1 MEHKKRTHN
10 CGQLRKE
17 NAGQT
22 VTLKGWVHTRRDHGG
37 LIFIDLR
44 DRHGVTQV
52 VLNPDIGKQA
62 FDAGQEIRSEYV
74 IAITGAVQPRPD
86 GTVNKNIATGAV
98 EVYATTLEILN
109 RSKTVPFP
117 IHEFGGDTTE
127 AMRLKYRYLDMR
139 RPEIQQKLITR
150 SMIVRSIRNYLDN
163 EGFLDIET
171 PILTK
176 STPEGARDYLVPSRL
191 YPGKFFA
198 LPQSPQLFKQILMAG
213 GFERYYQIAKCF
225 RDEDLRADRQPEFT
239 QVDLETSF
247 LSAEEIMEIVE
258 RLMAKIWKE
267 FKGADVALPLPR
279 LGWHEAM
286 LKYGKDAPDTRFGL
300 LISDVSALAAK
311 SSFNVFTGA
320 LGMTGGVVRGIAV
333 PGTTG
338 YSRKDMDD
346 LTEEVKIHGAKGLA
360 WIKIMENGEYQ
371 SPITK
376 FFTPE
381 LLGDIKEKLGAK
393 NGDTMMFLAD
403 NEKVVCA
410 GLAHLRLVL
419 GRRLNLI
426 DENKFNFLW
435 VIDFPLVEWSAED
448 KRWVALHHPFTRPKK
463 GFVEKIVPLQKV
475 LKELD
480 PSFAVKDLVIADAYD
495 IVLNGIEI
503 GGGSLRIHEPELQE
517 DVFKLLG
524 IGKEEAR
531 EKFGFLLE
539 ALEFGCPPHGGL
551 ALGLDRLAMI
561 VTGSPSIR
569 DVIAF
574 PKTQKAVDL
583 MCDAPNE
590 VDFKQLRDL
599 HLKVTGQQ

>member
-17 NAGQT
+17 SAGQT
-22 VTLKGWVHTRRDHGG
+22 VTLKGLVHTRRDHGG

-74 IAITGAVQPRPD
+74 IAITGTVQARPD

-150 SMIVRSIRNYLDN
+150 SMIVRSIRNFLDN
-163 EGFLDIET
+163 EEFLDIET

-267 FKGADVALPLPR
+267 FKGADVQLPLPR

-300 LISDVSALAAK
+300 LISDVSELAAK

-320 LGMTGGVVRGIAV
+320 IGMTGGVVRGIAV

-381 LLGDIKEKLGAK
+381 LLGDIKENLGAK

-435 VIDFPLVEWSAED
+435 VVDFPLVEYSPED
-448 KRWVALHHPFTRPKK
+448 KRWVALHHPFTAPRASD
-463 GFVEKIVPLQKV
+463 IPLLQS
-475 LKELD
+475 D
-480 PSFAVKDLVIADAYD
+480 PGKALAQAYD
-495 IVLNGIEI
+495 IVLNGTEI
-503 GGGSLRIHEPELQE
+503 GGGSIRIHNPEVQQQL
-517 DVFKLLG
+517 FTALG
-524 IGKEEAR
+524 IGTEEAR

-551 ALGLDRLAMI
+551 ALGLDRLVMI

-574 PKTQKAVDL
+574 PKTQRAVDL

>member
-74 IAITGAVQPRPD
+74 IAITGAVHARPD
-86 GTVNKNIATGAV
+86 GTVNKNLATGAV
-98 EVYATTLEILN
+98 EVYAATLEILN

-150 SMIVRSIRNYLDN
+150 SMIVRSIRNFLDG
-163 EGFLDIET
+163 EEFLDIET

-247 LSAEEIMEIVE
+247 LSAEEVMQIVE

-300 LISDVSALAAK
+300 LISDVSELAAK

-360 WIKIMENGEYQ
+360 WIKIMETGEYQ

-381 LLGDIKEKLGAK
+381 LLNAIKEKLGAK

-435 VIDFPLVEWSAED
+435 VVDFPLVEWSAED
-448 KRWVALHHPFTRPKK
+448 KRWVALHHPFTAPRAAD
-463 GFVEKIVPLQKV
+463 IPLLQS
-475 LKELD
+475 D
-480 PSFAVKDLVIADAYD
+480 PGKAMAQAYD
-495 IVLNGIEI
+495 IVLNGTEI
-503 GGGSLRIHEPELQE
+503 GGGSIRIHNPEVQE
-517 DVFKLLG
+517 QLFTALG

-551 ALGLDRLAMI
+551 ALGLDRLVMI

-574 PKTQKAVDL
+574 PKTQRAVDL

-590 VDFKQLRDL
+590 VDFKQLREL
-599 HLKVTGQQ
+599 HIKVTGQQ

>member
-1 MEHKKRTHN
+1 M
-10 CGQLRKE
+10 
-17 NAGQT
+17 
-22 VTLKGWVHTRRDHGG
+22 
-37 LIFIDLR
+37 
-44 DRHGVTQV
+44 
-52 VLNPDIGKQA
+52 QA
-62 FDAGQEIRSEYV
+62 
-74 IAITGAVQPRPD
+74 RPD
-86 GTVNKNIATGAV
+86 GTVNKNLATGAV
-98 EVYATTLEILN
+98 EVYATALEILN

-139 RPEIQQKLITR
+139 RPEIHQKLVTR

-171 PILTK
+171 PVLTK

-213 GFERYYQIAKCF
+213 GFDRYYQIAKCF

-267 FKGADVALPLPR
+267 FKGADISLPLPR

-300 LISDVSALAAK
+300 LISDVSDLAAK

-320 LGMTGGVVRGIAV
+320 LGMAGGAVRGIAAT
-333 PGTTG
+333 GTSG

-360 WIKIMENGEYQ
+360 WIKILENGEYQ

-381 LLGDIKEKLGAK
+381 LLDGIKEKLGAK

-426 DENKFNFLW
+426 DDGKFNFLW
-435 VIDFPLVEWSAED
+435 VVDFPLVEWNPED
-448 KRWVALHHPFTRPKK
+448 KRWVALHHPFTAPRAAD
-463 GFVEKIVPLQKV
+463 IPL
-475 LKELD
+475 LKNEPGKAL
-480 PSFAVKDLVIADAYD
+480 AQAYD
-495 IVLNGIEI
+495 IVLNGTEI
-503 GGGSLRIHEPELQE
+503 GGGSIRIHNPEVQE
-517 DVFKLLG
+517 QLFTALG

-574 PKTQKAVDL
+574 PKTQRAVDL

>member
-44 DRHGVTQV
+44 DRHGLTQV

-74 IAITGAVQPRPD
+74 IAITGAVQARTD
-86 GTVNKNIATGAV
+86 NTVNKNHATGAV
-98 EVYATTLEILN
+98 EVYAATLEILN

-150 SMIVRSIRNYLDN
+150 SMIVRSIRNFLDG
-163 EGFLDIET
+163 EEFLDIET
-171 PILTK
+171 PVLTK

-247 LSAEEIMEIVE
+247 LSAGEIMEIVE
-258 RLMAKIWKE
+258 RLMAKVWKE

-279 LGWHEAM
+279 LSWHEAM

-300 LISDVSALAAK
+300 LISDVSDLAKK

-338 YSRKDMDD
+338 YSRKEMDD

-360 WIKIMENGEYQ
+360 WIKILETGEYQ

-381 LLGDIKEKLGAK
+381 LLNAIKEELGAK

-435 VIDFPLVEWSAED
+435 VVDFPLVEWNPED
-448 KRWVALHHPFTRPKK
+448 KRWVALHHPFTAPRAAD
-463 GFVEKIVPLQKV
+463 IPLLQT
-475 LKELD
+475 D
-480 PSFAVKDLVIADAYD
+480 PGKALAQAYD
-495 IVLNGIEI
+495 IVLNGTEI
-503 GGGSLRIHEPELQE
+503 GGGSIRIHNPEVQE
-517 DVFKLLG
+517 QLFTALG

-551 ALGLDRLAMI
+551 ALGLDRLVMI

-574 PKTQKAVDL
+574 PKTQRAVDL

-599 HLKVTGQQ
+599 HIKVTGQQ

>member
-1 MEHKKRTHN
+1 MEQKKRTHH

-17 NAGQT
+17 NGGHT

-74 IAITGAVQPRPD
+74 IAITGTVQPRPD
-86 GTVNKNIATGAV
+86 GTVNPNIATGAV
-98 EVYATTLEILN
+98 EVYSTTLEILN

-139 RPEIQQKLITR
+139 RPDIQQKLVTR

-171 PILTK
+171 PVLTK

-213 GFERYYQIAKCF
+213 GFDRYYQIAKCF

-258 RLMAKIWKE
+258 RLMAKLWKE
-267 FKGADVALPLPR
+267 FKGVDVALPLPR
-279 LGWHEAM
+279 LSWHEAM

-300 LISDVSALAAK
+300 LISDVSTLAAK

-360 WIKIMENGEYQ
+360 WIKILESGEYQ

-381 LLGDIKEKLGAK
+381 LLNEIKAELGAK

-426 DENKFNFLW
+426 DDNKFNFLW
-435 VIDFPLVEWSAED
+435 VVDFPLVEWSAED
-448 KRWVALHHPFTRPKK
+448 KRWVALHHPFTAPRAAD
-463 GFVEKIVPLQKV
+463 IPLLQS
-475 LKELD
+475 D
-480 PSFAVKDLVIADAYD
+480 PGNALAQAYD
-495 IVLNGIEI
+495 IVLNGTEI
-503 GGGSLRIHEPELQE
+503 GGGSIRIHNPEVQE
-517 DVFKLLG
+517 QLFTALG

-574 PKTQKAVDL
+574 PKTQRAVDL

-590 VDFKQLRDL
+590 VDFKQLREL
-599 HLKVTGQQ
+599 HLKVTGQQQ